1 MSFPTLLFVLLLCI
15 LPTPDARGQSSFEKV
30 VIAYPSRSVASI
42 DLYIAQEHGF
52 FRQEGLAADVV
63 QVRGNIAV
71 TALLSGEAH
80 AINNVGTLT
89 RAMER
94 SDLPAKVLAQSLKKN
109 LFWLVTRP
117 EIKSLAELKGKSFG
131 TTTFGGSQHLAANR
145 LLQKA
150 GLDPDKDITV
160 VIGGDVPAQLQSLIA
175 GVIHLAALSPPTVIL
190 ARDKFKLRIHGS
202 TLDDLSN
209 LQNGLAVSERLLR
222 ERRELVK
229 RILRARARGAR
240 YFFENERGAA
250 QVLAKYLN
258 VELPVA
264 LESYRL
270 ARPAFTTNGI
280 PSDKEVEEFLRA
292 DAELLKLREPVPA
305 GKIYD
310 FSLQREINQELG
322 IK

>member
-1 MSFPTLLFVLLLCI
+1 VLA
-15 LPTPDARGQSSFEKV
+15 PEARAESSFEEV

-42 DLYIAQEHGF
+42 DLYIAQEQGF
-52 FRQEGLAADVV
+52 FRQEGLAAEVV

-89 RAMER
+89 RALER
-94 SDLPAKVLAQSLKKN
+94 SDLPAKVVAQSLKKN
-109 LFWLVTRP
+109 LFWLVTKP
-117 EIKSLAELKGKSFG
+117 EIESLSELKGKSFG

-150 GLDPDKDITV
+150 GLDPEKDITV
-160 VIGGDVPAQLQSLIA
+160 VVGGDVPAQLQSLLA
-175 GVIHLAALSPPTVIL
+175 GVIHVAALSPPTVIL

-202 TLDDLSN
+202 TLDDLPN
-209 LQNGLAVSERLLR
+209 LQNGLAVSDKLLR
-222 ERRELVK
+222 ERRDLVK
-229 RILRARARGAR
+229 RILRARAKGAR

-250 QVLAKYLN
+250 QVLSKYLN

-280 PSDKEVEEFLRA
+280 PSDKEVEDFLRA

-305 GKIYD
+305 ARIYD